1 MFYLSVT
8 KGQGFLG
15 WCVKSLSF
23 SKLFCLVV
31 MSNKTSDKILSN
43 KKLSNINIVEQKI
56 VEQNIIGH
64 QHCQSKW
71 YSPIKYLTPI
81 VGSLTKIGEVT
92 VHMIGHPIVM
102 QKNLTHPSS
111 KMFNWKKVCQKISL
125 FFSLV
130 TLQGTVYTAF

>member
-1 MFYLSVT
+1 
-8 KGQGFLG
+8 
-15 WCVKSLSF
+15 
-23 SKLFCLVV
+23 

-130 TLQGTVYTAF
+130 TLQLTRDCLHRFLETEVFAPFYCTVRVKSLKFWLS

>member
-1 MFYLSVT
+1 
-8 KGQGFLG
+8 
-15 WCVKSLSF
+15 
-23 SKLFCLVV
+23 

-102 QKNLTHPSS
+102 QKNLTIRPPKCSIGKRS
-111 KMFNWKKVCQKISL
+111 AKKFL
-125 FFSLV
+125 YFSH
-130 TLQGTVYTAF
+130 